1 MVHALLIAAL
11 ALFVLWIIGLGSAWT
26 AGTSWTLFV
35 LASVL
40 LVAWAVAGFGGRRRA
55 A

>member
-1 MVHALLIAAL
+1 MIHLLLLAAL
-11 ALFVLWIIGLGSAWT
+11 ALFVLWIIGLGAAWA

-35 LASVL
+35 IACVL